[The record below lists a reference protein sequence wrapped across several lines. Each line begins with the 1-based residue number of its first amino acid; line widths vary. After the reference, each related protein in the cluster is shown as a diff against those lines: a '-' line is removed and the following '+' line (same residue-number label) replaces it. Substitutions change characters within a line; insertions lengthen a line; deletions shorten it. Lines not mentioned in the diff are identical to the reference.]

1 MSVFG
6 LWLSTFANIIISDIS
21 VSKINSVSITIL
33 SVIGSFKWLS
43 MTMLN
48 LIVRKGS
55 PDCQPANR
63 LYGIGALAN

>member
-48 LIVRKGS
+48 LIVIKWS
-55 PDCQPANR
+55 PDCLPANR
-63 LYGIGALAN
+63 LYSIGAWAN